1 MKSVSRTLVKSQP
14 ELWELIDQEARM
26 QGLMCGLLGRAA
38 EVKVSERE
46 PESMLSW
53 EAAGTGEDAWIK
65 VELAEKGW
73 GTHVEVTAENPS
85 EPVRLDGW
93 LDAVLDELATPEKRP
108 FNGMTSDPET
118 EAPPAEPELEP
129 VEDPPAEPPSEPE
142 PAEEPPAATAPV
154 QAPAKKKRKKRRFL
168 GIEF

>member
-14 ELWELIDQEARM
+14 ELWELIDQQARM
-26 QGLMCGLLGRAA
+26 QGLMSALLGHAA

-46 PESMLSW
+46 PESILRW
-53 EAAGTGEDAWIK
+53 EAAGAAEAAWIR
-65 VELAEKGW
+65 VVLAEKGW

-108 FNGMTSDPET
+108 FSGMRPDG
-118 EAPPAEPELEP
+118 EAPPAEPEP
-129 VEDPPAEPPSEPE
+129 VEEPPSEPE
-142 PAEEPPAATAPV
+142 PVPAPPEAPPAPPA
-154 QAPAKKKRKKRRFL
+154 AKKKRKKRFGFL
-168 GIEF
+168 GF

>member
-108 FNGMTSDPET
+108 FNMTSDPGS

>member
-14 ELWELIDQEARM
+14 ELWELIDQHSRM
-26 QGLMCGLLGRAA
+26 QGLMCALLGHAA

-46 PESMLSW
+46 PESVLRW
-53 EAAGTGEDAWIK
+53 EAAGNGDDAWIR

-108 FNGMTSDPET
+108 FSGMKPDG
-118 EAPPAEPELEP
+118 EAPPAEP
-129 VEDPPAEPPSEPE
+129 VEDPPAETPSEAEPPE
-142 PAEEPPAATAPV
+142 QPPAAQAPV
-154 QAPAKKKRKKRRFL
+154 KARKKRKKRRFL

>member
-14 ELWELIDQEARM
+14 ELWELIDQQARM
-26 QGLMCGLLGRAA
+26 QGLMCALLGRAA

-46 PESMLSW
+46 PESMLCW

-65 VELAEKGW
+65 VKLAEKGW

-108 FNGMTSDPET
+108 FKGMTPDG
-118 EAPPAEPELEP
+118 EAPPAEPEP
-129 VEDPPAEPPSEPE
+129 VDDPPSEPE
-142 PAEEPPAATAPV
+142 PVETPPAAAPA
-154 QAPAKKKRKKRRFL
+154 QAPAKKPRKKRRFL

>member
-14 ELWELIDQEARM
+14 ELWELIDQHSRM
-26 QGLMCGLLGRAA
+26 QGLMCALLGHAA

-46 PESMLSW
+46 PESVLRW
-53 EAAGTGEDAWIK
+53 EAAGNGDDAWIRVK
-65 VELAEKGW
+65 LAEKGW

-108 FNGMTSDPET
+108 FNGIKPDA

-129 VEDPPAEPPSEPE
+129 VEDPPAEPPREPDPVE
-142 PAEEPPAATAPV
+142 APPADQAPV
-154 QAPAKKKRKKRRFL
+154 QAPKKRKKRRFL
-168 GIEF
+168 GIQF